1 MAEPR
6 SFPGPYSPAPTDV
19 RAGSGLEPRAES
31 GVSRLR
37 GPVLALLASLP
48 AGLGWLVLPP
58 VLGGSAYAACEDLF
72 AAVRS

>member
-6 SFPGPYSPAPTDV
+6 SLSGPYSPAPTDV
-19 RAGSGLEPRAES
+19 RAGSGLEPHAES

-48 AGLGWLVLPP
+48 AGLGWLVLLP
-58 VLGGSAYAACEDLF
+58 VLGRSVYSACEDLF
-72 AAVRS
+72 PGARS